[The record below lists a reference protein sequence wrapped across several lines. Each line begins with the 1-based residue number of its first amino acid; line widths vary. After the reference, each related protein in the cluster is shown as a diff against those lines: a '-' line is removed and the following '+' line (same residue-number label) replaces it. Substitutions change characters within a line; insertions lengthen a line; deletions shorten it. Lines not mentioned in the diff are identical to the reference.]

1 MIETLNPDTGIQ
13 NGVSIAQSAEK
24 LRNVSAALRAF
35 IRMLSGRFLSSPRY
49 EDKYRLAYD
58 LYTAC
63 EHNTRLRERLQEMRG
78 GKVDASVRQDLKAY
92 LEGLLHAP
100 DDEAFLCGF
109 YHVAVPALIEACR
122 GDLQAYDPSGN
133 ANELR
138 ITRRLLA
145 DLEPLPAWAAQRGL
159 DSRNPWVL
167 AQQARLQ
174 SIGGLHGDED
184 SRSVN
189 TDPSTWESLERRF
202 TRPKTIIFDERI
214 EKGELM
220 RYEDRLQSKP
230 EQATVEQFKVFFNEF
245 YAAALLATVI
255 FDATEEGYPWEFF
268 ADFTRHFWDEARHS
282 EFGAIR
288 LKELGVEPDRCNPV
302 LFELSEDLPI
312 LHRVLY
318 LTRGLEAY
326 FMPRKSK
333 RFKEYEEN
341 GDLRSQLFADQDWSD
356 EMSHIKY
363 GARWSEYLLEEDN
376 RDWKEILEEV
386 KAHLSKKTGKP
397 VTDISAPF

>member
-1 MIETLNPDTGIQ
+1 MIQTAASIDSTST
-13 NGVSIAQSAEK
+13 GVSIAQSAEQ
-24 LRNVSAALRAF
+24 LRNLSAALRAC
-35 IRMLSGRFLSSPRY
+35 IRMLSGRFLSVPRY

-63 EHNTRLRERLQEMRG
+63 EHNSALRGRLEEMRG
-78 GKVDASVRQDLKAY
+78 GKVDAAVRQDLKNA

-100 DDEAFLCGF
+100 DDTAFLAGF
-109 YHVAVPALIEACR
+109 YCAFIPELIRTCR
-122 GDLQAYDPSGN
+122 EDLARYDPSGN
-133 ANELR
+133 ANEARL
-138 ITRRLLA
+138 TRRLLA
-145 DLEPLPAWAAQRGL
+145 DLEPMAEWAGRRGL
-159 DSRNPWVL
+159 DAGHPWAR
-167 AQQARLQ
+167 AQAGRFR
-174 SIGGLHGDED
+174 SIGGIHGRED
-184 SRSVN
+184 PPAEPVE
-189 TDPSTWESLERRF
+189 DTWTAQERRF
-202 TRPKTIIFDERI
+202 VRPKTIVFDDRI
-214 EKGELM
+214 QKGELM
-220 RYEDRLQSKP
+220 AYEDRLRSTP
-230 EQATVEQFKVFFNEF
+230 EQATIEQFKVFFNEF
-245 YAAALLATVI
+245 YAAALLATVL
-255 FDATEEGYPWEFF
+255 FDATEEGYPWAFF
-268 ADFTRHFWDEARHS
+268 ADFSRHFWDEARHS

-288 LKELGVEPDRCNPV
+288 LKELGTEPDRCNPR

-356 EMSHIKY
+356 EMNHIKY
-363 GARWSEYLLEEDN
+363 GARWSEFLLEEDN

-386 KAHLSKKTGKP
+386 KAHLSRKSGRE